1 MTAPLS
7 ASNLHLSYGKTEVLK
22 NISLDLPEGKISSIV
37 GANASGKSSLLRCLA
52 RVLTPTKGTVI
63 LEGALITEQRSRDVA
78 RKVALLSQTSEAP
91 DAMRVMDL
99 VIKGRTPH
107 QSALRQWS
115 TTDQEIVE
123 WCCDQVGLS
132 AQMNSLLGEL
142 SGGQRQ
148 RAWIAM
154 VLAQD
159 TGILLLDE
167 PTTFLDLPHQIEI
180 LNLIQQLQND
190 RCLTVA
196 MVLHDIN
203 LATRYSDHIVAV
215 KNGEILLQGAPDEVV
230 SVENMHA
237 IYGLDCTII
246 PDPDTRRP
254 HVIAR

>member
-1 MTAPLS
+1 MTVPLS
-7 ASNLHLSYGKTEVLK
+7 ASNLYLGYGKTEVLK
-22 NISLDLPEGKISSIV
+22 DISLDLPKGKITSIV

-52 RVLTPTKGTVI
+52 RVLTPTKGGVS
-63 LEGALITEQRSRDVA
+63 LEGVSITEQRSRDVA

-99 VIKGRTPH
+99 VIRGRTPH

-115 TTDQEIVE
+115 QKDQEIVE
-123 WCCDQVGLS
+123 WCCEQVGLS
-132 AQMNSLLGEL
+132 SQQNSLLGEL

-159 TGILLLDE
+159 TDILLLDE

-180 LNLIQQLQND
+180 LNLIQKLQKE
-190 RCLTVA
+190 RGLTVA

-215 KNGEILLQGAPDEVV
+215 KDGGILLQGAPEGVV
-230 SVENMHA
+230 TADNMQA
-237 IYGLDCTII
+237 IFGLDSTIL
-246 PDPDTRRP
+246 PDPVTGLP